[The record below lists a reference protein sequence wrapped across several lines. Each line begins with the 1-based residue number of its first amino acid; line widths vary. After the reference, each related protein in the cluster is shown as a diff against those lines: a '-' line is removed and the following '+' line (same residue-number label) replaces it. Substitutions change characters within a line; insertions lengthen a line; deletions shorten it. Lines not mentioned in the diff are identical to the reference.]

1 SGAISFAIAT
11 FGEPY
16 LIVCS
21 ILVTPAS
28 FASSTYSFSNS
39 FAKFSARSDS
49 DLSYASAVA
58 KVLVST
64 TCVKISVALF
74 LLSIS
79 TAFLNAFLD
88 AFEPS
93 TALTILLYSKSMVV
107 PPLIFSLYYYY
118 TRFITVV
125 KLKLEMLK
133 NVHNHRNQILKRLQI
148 QK

>member
-1 SGAISFAIAT
+1 
-11 FGEPY
+11 GEPY

-74 LLSIS
+74 LLAIS
-79 TAFLNAFLD
+79 TAFCNAFLD

-93 TALTILLYSKSMVV
+93 TALTILLYAISIVV
-107 PPLIFSLYYYY
+107 PPLFLTLLLLYTIYYSCE
-118 TRFITVV
+118 TKI
-125 KLKLEMLK
+125 
-133 NVHNHRNQILKRLQI
+133 RNDK
-148 QK
+148 KYS